1 MTKVYFIS
9 GLGADKRIFS
19 FLDLSFCEP
28 VYIDWITPSKNDTLQ
43 DYALK
48 LRKGIPEPNPI
59 IVGISLGGMLV
70 TEMANADSNLQ
81 GIIISSNKTQN
92 EFPTHLRVAK
102 YLPLYKW
109 SPNFILKRIMLGN
122 TWILGGAS
130 NEQKKLLQQI
140 IKESNIEFVKW
151 AIGAIL
157 CWKNTVIPGNII
169 HIHGTADKLLPYSRI
184 KADYTIPGGTHVM
197 TMDNPEEISDLLKK
211 LIP

>member
-28 VYIDWITPSKNDTLQ
+28 VYIDWITPYKNDTLQ

-48 LRKGIPEPNPI
+48 LRKGIPETDPI

-70 TEMANADSNLQ
+70 TEMANADSNIQ

-92 EFPTHLRVAK
+92 EFPIHLRIVK

-109 SPNFILKRIMLGN
+109 SPNFILKRIMLGS
-122 TWILGGAS
+122 TWMLGGTRK
-130 NEQKKLLQQI
+130 EQKKLLQQI

-151 AIGAIL
+151 AIEAIL
-157 CWKNTVIPGNII
+157 CWKNTVIPENII
-169 HIHGTADKLLPYSRI
+169 HIHGTADKLLPYSRV

-197 TMDNPEEISDLLKK
+197 TMDNPEEISELLKK